1 MEQYQELTDENII
14 DLVKSINEIKKYRKG
29 NWIDLKNIPGVYIFT
44 HKNDILYI
52 GRSKN
57 LYQRM
62 ISHYS
67 NGGICNAFKW
77 DKIYFI
83 FCENHK
89 EIEKQCINE
98 YNPIYNGY
106 LTSKIFKI

>member
-1 MEQYQELTDENII
+1 
-14 DLVKSINEIKKYRKG
+14 
-29 NWIDLKNIPGVYIFT
+29 
-44 HKNDILYI
+44 
-52 GRSKN
+52 
-57 LYQRM
+57 M

-77 DKIYFI
+77 DKIHFI
-83 FCENHK
+83 FCDNHK